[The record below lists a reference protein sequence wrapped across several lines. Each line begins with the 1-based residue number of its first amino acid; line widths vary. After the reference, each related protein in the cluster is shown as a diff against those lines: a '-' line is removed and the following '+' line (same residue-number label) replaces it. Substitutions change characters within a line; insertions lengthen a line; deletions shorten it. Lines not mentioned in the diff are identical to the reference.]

1 MMNGVLAGV
10 RVLDFGRYI
19 AGPYCAT
26 LLGDFGADVI
36 RVEKTDGSEDRYLVP
51 LAETGEGGL
60 FLQMNRNKRS
70 LTLDPMTEE
79 GREIV
84 RKLVATADVVVANL
98 PPPTL
103 RAMGLDY
110 DSLKASKPDI
120 ILTTVSAFGAGG
132 PYSHK
137 VGFDGVGQAMSGSAY
152 MSGDESGPR
161 RSFAPWV
168 DFGTALA
175 SAFGTLAALM
185 SRRDTGQGQMV
196 EGTLLRTAMTFTNSL
211 LIEQALTQIN
221 RVPTANRG
229 QTSAPADILKTSD
242 GWIMVQVIGQPLFRR
257 WVKLIGEDHWLS
269 DPRFKDDISRGDH
282 GEIISARMAEWC
294 AARTSTAA
302 LAALEE
308 ARIPAGPV
316 YTQQEILDD
325 PHVAALGMLRPMAF
339 PGLAGEAPIV
349 ESQVKL
355 SATPGGLH
363 ARAPMLGEHTETIL
377 AEIGYGAA
385 AIAALRA
392 RGVV

>member
-1 MMNGVLAGV
+1 MSGVLSGI

-36 RVEKTDGSEDRYLVP
+36 RVEKTGGSEDRYLAP

-79 GREIV
+79 GREVV

-103 RAMGLDY
+103 KAMGLDY
-110 DSLKASKPDI
+110 ESLRVTRPDI

-152 MSGDESGPR
+152 MSGDERGPR

-168 DFGTALA
+168 DFGTALGC
-175 SAFGTLAALM
+175 AFGTVAALL
-185 SRRDTGQGQMV
+185 SRRETGKGQIV

-211 LIEQALTQIN
+211 LIEQALTGIN

-229 QTSAPADILKTSD
+229 QTSAPANIFKTGN

-257 WVKLIGEDHWLS
+257 WVKLIGEDHWLN

-282 GEIISARMAEWC
+282 GEVISVRMAHWC
-294 AARTSTAA
+294 AERSTTEA
-302 LAALEE
+302 LAALED

-316 YTQQEILDD
+316 YTQQEVLDD
-325 PHVAALGMLRPMAF
+325 PHVAALGMLRPMGF
-339 PGLAGEAPIV
+339 PGLKGEAPIM

-355 SATPGGLH
+355 SVTPGRLY
-363 ARAPMLGEHTETIL
+363 ARAPMVGEHTETIL
-377 AEIGYGAA
+377 GEIGYGTEAV
-385 AIAALRA
+385 AALRL
-392 RGVV
+392 RGIV